1 MSEWVSERT
10 GRSEPN
16 YSICIVFFI
25 KLYFMDLGGGAF
37 FDMKEERKVS
47 LLPVSVEWY
56 VNLTGNVW
64 TSPLPPP
71 PPTPTIHYH
80 PFVV

>member
-1 MSEWVSERT
+1 
-10 GRSEPN
+10 
-16 YSICIVFFI
+16 
-25 KLYFMDLGGGAF
+25 
-37 FDMKEERKVS
+37 MKEERKVS

-71 PPTPTIHYH
+71 PPHTNH
-80 PFVV
+80 PLPPVCGLVGDDGPEWSKQADID

>member
-1 MSEWVSERT
+1 
-10 GRSEPN
+10 
-16 YSICIVFFI
+16 
-25 KLYFMDLGGGAF
+25 MDLGGGAF